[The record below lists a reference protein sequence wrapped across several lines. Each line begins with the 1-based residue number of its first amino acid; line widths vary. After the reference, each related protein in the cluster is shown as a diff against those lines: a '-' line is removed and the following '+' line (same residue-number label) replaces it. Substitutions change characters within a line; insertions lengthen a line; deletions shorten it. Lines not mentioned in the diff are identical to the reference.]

1 MKIDPSKD
9 YKKPLYAIGLAAAIA
24 ASSLALTGCENPVS
38 TFFENSRTAGLMA
51 IDLPESPDD
60 FKRYT
65 DATSVF
71 DIPAGDAD
79 EAEETT

>member
-1 MKIDPSKD
+1 MD
-9 YKKPLYAIGLAAAIA
+9 
-24 ASSLALTGCENPVS
+24 
-38 TFFENSRTAGLMA
+38 TFFENTRTAGLMA

>member
-24 ASSLALTGCENPVS
+24 ASSLALTGCENPVES
-38 TFFENSRTAGLMA
+38 YFKNTKTAGMMA
-51 IDLPESPDD
+51 IDLPESPDEL
-60 FKRYT
+60 KRYT
-65 DATSVF
+65 DVISVS